1 MEGLLSMVVLLVIC
15 IEMGKCVTEIPGLF
29 FAVLT
34 TDVKCERL
42 AVFEQR
48 ADQDKADATRHIF

>member
-1 MEGLLSMVVLLVIC
+1 MVVLLVIC